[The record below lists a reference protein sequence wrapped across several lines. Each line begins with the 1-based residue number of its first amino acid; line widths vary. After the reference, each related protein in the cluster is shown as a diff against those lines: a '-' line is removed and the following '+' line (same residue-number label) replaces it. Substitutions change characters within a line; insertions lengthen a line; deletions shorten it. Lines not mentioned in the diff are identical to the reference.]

1 MDMQMPE
8 LDGYAATRR
17 LRELGFERPIIA
29 LTANAMGGDMQK
41 CLDSGCNDYASK
53 PINRRRLVSQ
63 IVDQLS
69 RSANS
74 GATPHRST
82 KSEPPTADGRA
93 TVMADPASPGPD
105 SIGADDEA
113 FDSTLALSRAGDD
126 PELAREILALF
137 LGHAPEW
144 IGEIDRSLNSEDRR
158 TLRRLAHTLKNA
170 ADNVGARPATYAAFR
185 LETLSEEQNLDG
197 ARAAFRTLRHEIDRV
212 LPLIA
217 RAAEIDCRREKCGS
231 A

>member
-1 MDMQMPE
+1 
-8 LDGYAATRR
+8 
-17 LRELGFERPIIA
+17 
-29 LTANAMGGDMQK
+29 
-41 CLDSGCNDYASK
+41 
-53 PINRRRLVSQ
+53 
-63 IVDQLS
+63 
-69 RSANS
+69 
-74 GATPHRST
+74 
-82 KSEPPTADGRA
+82 
-93 TVMADPASPGPD
+93 
-105 SIGADDEA
+105 
-113 FDSTLALSRAGDD
+113 
-126 PELAREILALF
+126 LF